1 MRTFTIGTNEA
12 GQRFDKYL
20 HKLLPEAGNSF
31 LYKMLRKKNITLNN
45 GKAEGRE
52 LLQPGDTVKLFFA
65 EETFLKFAGGEKSL
79 ALTEN
84 AASVSGNSSVLE
96 YQKAYQTLNSRKN
109 KPVVLWED
117 EDILIADKPAG
128 ILTQKAQPGDM
139 SMNEWLIGYL
149 LDTDAITPA
158 QLATFHPSVCNRLD
172 RNTSGLLLCGKSLG
186 GSQLLSRLIR
196 ERHIG
201 KFYRTIVKGVVRESQ
216 RIEGFLYKN
225 EHTNQVTIYR
235 EKAQAKPEQ
244 QKNLSAIQTSY
255 TPLQIFRVKGQD
267 FTYLEIQLHTGKSH
281 QIRAHLASIG
291 HPILGDTKY
300 GDAACNQLAQRAW
313 HLPYQLL
320 HACRVTFP
328 ELTEPGKALSNQSVT
343 APLPPVFSRILEEE
357 SSH

>member
-65 EETFLKFAGGEKSL
+65 EETFLKFAGGN
-79 ALTEN
+79 T
-84 AASVSGNSSVLE
+84 ASVGAESSGSSCVSE
-96 YQKAYQTLNSRKN
+96 YRKAYQTLNSRKT

-117 EDILIADKPAG
+117 ADILIADKPAG
-128 ILTQKAQPGDM
+128 ILTQKAQPEDV

-196 ERHIG
+196 ERQIG
-201 KFYRTIVKGVVRESQ
+201 KFYRTIVKGTVRKSQ

-225 EHTNQVTIYR
+225 EQTNQVTIYR

-244 QKNLSAIQTSY
+244 QRNLSAIQTSY
-255 TPLQIFRVKGQD
+255 TPLQTFRVKGQD

-300 GDAACNQLAQRAW
+300 GDAACNQMAQRTW

-320 HACRVTFP
+320 HAYRVTFP
-328 ELTEPGKALSNQSVT
+328 ELTELGKALSNQSVT

-357 SSH
+357 NFH